1 MMRKKITT
9 TLVVRIDISFCT
21 CFHSLFFSVLLTDSP
36 INSTQNENDATA
48 TANSH
53 HNLELSRIPGPSTS
67 TAGVLDHED
76 TVAAGHG
83 AGLPHVCHCGKD
95 CTRYE

>member
-1 MMRKKITT
+1 MRKKITM
-9 TLVVRIDISFCT
+9 TLVVRIDISCCT
-21 CFHSLFFSVLLTDSP
+21 CLHYLFFSVLLTDSP
-36 INSTQNENDATA
+36 INSTQNENDATV

-67 TAGVLDHED
+67 GVPDHED

-83 AGLPHVCHCGKD
+83 AGLLHVCHCGKD
-95 CTRYE
+95 CTRYD